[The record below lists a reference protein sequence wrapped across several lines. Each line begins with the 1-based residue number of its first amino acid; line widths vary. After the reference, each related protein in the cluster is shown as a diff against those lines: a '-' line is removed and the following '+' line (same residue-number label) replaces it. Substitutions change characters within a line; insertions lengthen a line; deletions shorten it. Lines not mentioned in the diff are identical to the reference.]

1 MNLRER
7 INEYKDFPKK
17 GILFRDFSPM
27 LKDHSAMSVVV
38 EEFKKNYHPKDV
50 DVFVGIESRGFILAS
65 ILAQKYNKGMVLLRK
80 AGKLPGKTVKTSYTI
95 EYGKAVLEIQKT
107 ALNAGERVVI
117 CDDLLATGG
126 TAQAAVQLIVCLRV
140 AILAATFDAQL
151 PGRYTK
157 FQFSFVHQFFHQVE
171 QSCGP
176 KICRHRI
183 VDPLNGLSKFIL
195 VGTFIQQQG

>member
-1 MNLRER
+1 VNFQLLEKISSILSSQNNYYSLFLSHSMNLRER
-7 INEYKDFPKK
+7 INEYQDFPKK

-27 LKDHSAMSVVV
+27 LKDPSAMSVVV
-38 EEFKKNYHPKDV
+38 EEFEKNYHPKDV

-107 ALNAGERVVI
+107 ALNPGERVVI

-126 TAQAAVQLIVCLRV
+126 TAKAAAEL
-140 AILAATFDAQL
+140 
-151 PGRYTK
+151 
-157 FQFSFVHQFFHQVE
+157 VE
-171 QSCGP
+171 KMKG
-176 KICRHRI
+176 KVTGFAFII
-183 VDPLNGLSKFIL
+183 ELMELNGMEKIAGYRTVSL
-195 VGTFIQQQG
+195 VKY

>member
-65 ILAQKYNKGMVLLRK
+65 ILAQKYSKGMVLLRK

-95 EYGKAVLEIQKT
+95 EYGKAILEIQKT

-126 TAQAAVQLIVCLRV
+126 TAKAAAKL
-140 AILAATFDAQL
+140 
-151 PGRYTK
+151 
-157 FQFSFVHQFFHQVE
+157 VE
-171 QSCGP
+171 KMKGKVTGFAFIIELTELNGMK
-176 KICRHRI
+176 KIDDYRI
-183 VDPLNGLSKFIL
+183 VSL
-195 VGTFIQQQG
+195 VKY